1 MKSSGAPTTRDYVRS
16 ALFVDFDN
24 VFIELN
30 KIDRNLA
37 ARFARNPVGWVRHLE
52 HHHLPDGATHR
63 RVLVRRCYLNP
74 DAFGQFRSSFVAAA
88 FETVDCPPL
97 TFNNKTSADMHIALD
112 MVDALHGMTHFDE
125 FVVMSADADFV
136 PVLMRLRR
144 HDRRTAILAS
154 GNAATAYASA
164 ADIVITQDAFLDFV
178 AERVAEDDGTRVG
191 TVSTVGGSAAS
202 AAGSAAGAF
211 AASAGEASAA
221 AFAIAD
227 DEHRAAAPAPAAPAL
242 DDASRAYD
250 EDGPGDDGGADGA
263 GDGEDLLERVSQALA
278 DIVGVRSGAIDLA
291 SLAHA
296 LRARLPEL
304 ADDWGGHE
312 RLGVLLRRV
321 DLGDLVYLSDSPGYL
336 YDPARQAPP
345 MITSSRLDDR
355 FDGVDDALRELI
367 ERVTG
372 VTGIPRLAPSQYAA
386 LFERIAADVDAHGYN
401 GYMQGAKRVRDACTA
416 IGVPVSRQAVTF
428 VLSGLE
434 RAGHEFARGDS
445 SADAFARTFLGTV
458 DFLCERAG
466 IVLSDE
472 DRPLLAAWITG
483 GEGSSD
489 GREPLAAGG

>member
-52 HHHLPDGATHR
+52 HHHLPEGATHR

-178 AERVAEDDGTRVG
+178 AERVAGDDGAR
-191 TVSTVGGSAAS
+191 GGGAATMNGD
-202 AAGSAAGAF
+202 GSGGRE
-211 AASAGEASAA
+211 ASAGEASAA
-221 AFAIAD
+221 EFAIAD
-227 DEHRAAAPAPAAPAL
+227 GEHGTAASTS
-242 DDASRAYD
+242 ASRASEGASRAHD
-250 EDGPGDDGGADGA
+250 EGGPGDTSGA
-263 GDGEDLLERVSQALA
+263 GDGEDLLERVAQALA

-312 RLGVLLRRV
+312 RLGALLRRV

-355 FDGVDDALRELI
+355 FDGVDDTLRELI

-372 VTGIPRLAPSQYAA
+372 VTGIPRLAPGQYAA
-386 LFERIAADVDAHGYN
+386 LFERIAAEVDAHGYN

-445 SADAFARTFLGTV
+445 SADALARTFLGTV

-483 GEGSSD
+483 GEEAD
-489 GREPLAAGG
+489 DDACEPDAGRESAGGAAGG